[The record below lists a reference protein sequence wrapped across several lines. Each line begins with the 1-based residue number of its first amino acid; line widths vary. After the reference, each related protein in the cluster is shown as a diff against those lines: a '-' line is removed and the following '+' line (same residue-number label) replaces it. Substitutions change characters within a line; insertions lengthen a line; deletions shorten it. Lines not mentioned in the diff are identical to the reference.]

1 MKVIRYHTDNGF
13 RSGLLVKTGPK
24 WTQLMMM
31 DLPIKIIRVLNT
43 ESKYFTELDHK
54 ESKTKR
60 IFRDAVKK
68 TYGTI
73 RNAIRNAPKNV
84 REALR

>member
-1 MKVIRYHTDNGF
+1 VDSVNDDG
-13 RSGLLVKTGPK
+13 
-24 WTQLMMM
+24 MMM

-73 RNAIRNAPKNV
+73 RNAPKNV